1 MESIADYFL
10 FLWHASYGY
19 TGTLNDNTI
28 LHLSPF
34 MDRRLDGT
42 FHELEAEAA
51 VVPFMI
57 KEEQF
62 NKVFVLV
69 NGIYP

>member
-1 MESIADYFL
+1 
-10 FLWHASYGY
+10 
-19 TGTLNDNTI
+19 
-28 LHLSPF
+28 
-34 MDRRLDGT
+34 MDRLLDGT

-51 VVPFMI
+51 VVPFKI

-69 NGIYP
+69 DGIYGVCS